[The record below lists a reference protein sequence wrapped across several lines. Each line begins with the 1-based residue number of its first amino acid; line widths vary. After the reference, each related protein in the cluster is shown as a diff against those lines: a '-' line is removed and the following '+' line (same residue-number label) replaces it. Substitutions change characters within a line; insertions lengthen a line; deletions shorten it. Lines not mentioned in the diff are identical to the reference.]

1 MGRTDD
7 ITKIDRAIK
16 ETEARLKTL
25 QINIDA
31 LDLEIKKFLDFENT
45 LLENVK
51 ILKTKRVIAIAQ
63 EFKKSKEELKRVKG
77 RLVVLR
83 NDREHF
89 NKVFQDTDDV
99 LKGMQSQLQKILT
112 DGENNVLSFR
122 REDGKE

>member
-1 MGRTDD
+1 VGRTDD

>member
-1 MGRTDD
+1 VGRTDD
-7 ITKIDRAIK
+7 LTKIDLAIK

-51 ILKTKRVIAIAQ
+51 VLKTRRVIAIAQ

-89 NKVFQDTDDV
+89 NKVFKDTDDV
-99 LKGMQSQLQKILT
+99 LKGMQAQQKKMLT

>member
-7 ITKIDRAIK
+7 LTKIDLAIK

-51 ILKTKRVIAIAQ
+51 VLKTRRVIAIAQ

-89 NKVFQDTDDV
+89 NKVFKDTDDV
-99 LKGMQSQLQKILT
+99 LKGMQAQQKKMLT